1 MDRFDC
7 IFHIKPGFKKNI
19 LVKSF
24 TVVYN
29 ATNDLV
35 YVNGE
40 IQSSSSCQNYL
51 SKQIIQINIISH
63 VQFI

>member
-29 ATNDLV
+29 ATNINKTENMDKKNKNGHV
-35 YVNGE
+35 YKN
-40 IQSSSSCQNYL
+40 
-51 SKQIIQINIISH
+51 H
-63 VQFI
+63 